1 MSEDDDGSADDAGPD
16 LRAGVAASDLPEGA
30 VLKGFVDGEAV
41 LLARTGSRV
50 HAVGATCTHLGG
62 PLGEGVLVDGEVR
75 CPWHHARFALATGE
89 AVGAP
94 ALEPLPCF
102 AVEERGGR
110 VLVTGRRHRPE
121 RARAAAEPP
130 TRVVVLGGGAAG
142 HACAELLA
150 RSGFGGNVTVLT
162 DDPDPPYDRTF
173 CSKQYLIGM
182 AARDDCAL
190 DGAEIYDP
198 DASSNGAVRLV
209 RERAAALDL
218 GRREVVTEG
227 GERHPFD
234 ALVIATGS
242 KPKRPEGPGLDGP
255 NVLVLRTLRD
265 ADAIVAAAEAGRRAA
280 VLGASFVGL
289 EVAASLRQ
297 RDVEVEVVA
306 PDEVPLARVVG
317 AEVGR
322 MIQGVHEERGVRFRL
337 GRKAS
342 GFDGRRL
349 ALDDGSAVEVD
360 LVVAGIGVAPRVS
373 LAREAGLAVA
383 GEDEGGGILVDAR
396 LETSAPGVF
405 AVGDVASYP
414 DAHVGRRVRVE
425 HWVHAERQ
433 GQHVARVLMGEAQ
446 DYADPPF
453 FWSAHFDTGLRY
465 LGHVGRIED
474 AEVDGSVEGRE
485 FAMRLRG
492 EGREEAFVTCNRDP
506 ETLREEARWE
516 ERMEA
521 APRPAG

>member
-1 MSEDDDGSADDAGPD
+1 MNDDKSDDAGPD
-16 LRAGVAASDLPEGA
+16 LRAGVAASDLPEGGMLA
-30 VLKGFVDGEAV
+30 GTVEGEAV
-41 LLARTGSRV
+41 LLARTGGRV

-62 PLGEGVLVDGEVR
+62 PLGEGVLARGEVR

-94 ALEPLPCF
+94 AFDPLPCF

-110 VLVTGRRHRPE
+110 VFVTGRQARPE
-121 RARAAAEPP
+121 RPRPAAEPP
-130 TRVVVLGGGAAG
+130 GRVVILGGGAGG
-142 HACAELLA
+142 HACAEMLA
-150 RSGFGGNVTVLT
+150 RAGHGGRVTVLT

-173 CSKQYLIGM
+173 LSKQYLIGM
-182 AARDDCAL
+182 KARDDCAL
-190 DGAEIYDP
+190 DGAGIYGP
-198 DASSNGAVRLV
+198 DGAPDGAVRLV
-209 RERAAALDL
+209 RGRAAAIDL
-218 GRREVVTEG
+218 ERREVVTEDG
-227 GERHPFD
+227 ARHGFD

-242 KPKRPEGPGLDGP
+242 EPKRPEGPGLDGP
-255 NVLVLRTLRD
+255 GVFVLRTLAD
-265 ADAIVAAAEAGRRAA
+265 ADAIIAAAQAGRRAA
-280 VLGASFVGL
+280 VLGASFIGL

-297 RDVEVEVVA
+297 RDLEVEVVA
-306 PDEVPLARVVG
+306 PDEVPLERVVG

-342 GFDGRRL
+342 GFQGRSL
-349 ALDDGSAVEVD
+349 ALDDDSAVDAD
-360 LVVAGIGVAPRVS
+360 LVVAGIGVAPRVG
-373 LAREAGLAVA
+373 LAREAGLAMA
-383 GEDEGGGILVDAR
+383 SEDEGGGIMVDAW
-396 LETSAPGVF
+396 LETSTPGVF

-433 GQHVARVLMGEAQ
+433 GQHVARVLLGEA
-446 DYADPPF
+446 DAYTDPPF

-465 LGHVGRIED
+465 LGHVGRIEGV
-474 AEVDGSVEGRE
+474 EVDGTVEGRE

-492 EGREEAFVTCNRDP
+492 PGREAAFVTCNRDP
-506 ETLREEARWE
+506 GTLEEEVRWE
-516 ERMEA
+516 RRMEA

>member
-1 MSEDDDGSADDAGPD
+1 MSDDDASDDGAGPD
-16 LRAGVAASDLPEGA
+16 LAAGVRASDLSDGGT
-30 VLKGFVDGEAV
+30 LKGFVEGEAV
-41 LLARTGSRV
+41 LLARTGGRV

-62 PLGEGVLVDGEVR
+62 PLAEGVLVDGEVR

-94 ALEPLPCF
+94 ALDPLPCF

-110 VLVTGRRHRPE
+110 VFVTGRRPRPE
-121 RARAAAEPP
+121 RPRPAAEPP
-130 TRVVVLGGGAAG
+130 ERVLILGGGAGG
-142 HACAELLA
+142 HACAEMLA
-150 RSGFGGNVTVLT
+150 RAGHGGRVTVLT

-182 AARDDCAL
+182 AGRDDCAL
-190 DGAEIYDP
+190 DGAGIYGP
-198 DASSNGAVRLV
+198 EGASDGVVRLV
-209 RERAAALDL
+209 RGRAAAIDL
-218 GRREVVTEG
+218 ERREVVTEDG
-227 GERHPFD
+227 ARHGFD
-234 ALVIATGS
+234 ALVIATGAE
-242 KPKRPEGPGLDGP
+242 PKRPEGPGLDGP
-255 NVLVLRTLRD
+255 GVFVLRTLAD
-265 ADAIVAAAEAGRRAA
+265 ADAIIAAAEAGRRAV

-306 PDEVPLARVVG
+306 PDEVPLEKVVG

-322 MIQGVHEERGVRFRL
+322 MIQGVHEEHGVRFRL
-337 GRKAS
+337 GRTAT

-349 ALDDGSAVEVD
+349 ALDDGSAVEAD
-360 LVVAGIGVAPRVS
+360 LVVAGIGVAPRTG
-373 LAREAGLAVA
+373 LAREAGLAMA
-383 GEDEGGGILVDAR
+383 TEDEGGGIMVDAR
-396 LETSAPGVF
+396 LESSAPGVF

-414 DAHVGRRVRVE
+414 NAHVGRRIRVE

-433 GQHVARVLMGEAQ
+433 GQHVARVLMGEAGP
-446 DYADPPF
+446 YADPPF

-465 LGHVGRIED
+465 LGHVGRIEGV
-474 AEVDGSVEGRE
+474 EVDGTVEGRE

-506 ETLREEARWE
+506 GTLEEEARWE
-516 ERMEA
+516 KRMEA

>member
-1 MSEDDDGSADDAGPD
+1 MGEDDDASDDDAGPD
-16 LRAGVAASDLPEGA
+16 LSAGVAASDLPEGA
-30 VLKGFVDGEAV
+30 VLAGSVDGEAV
-41 LLARTGSRV
+41 LLARVGGRL

-62 PLGEGVLVDGEVR
+62 PLGEGVLVGGEVR

-94 ALEPLPCF
+94 AFDPLPCF
-102 AVEERGGR
+102 AVEERDGR
-110 VLVTGRRHRPE
+110 VVVTGKRPRPE
-121 RARAAAEPP
+121 QPRPAAEPP
-130 TRVVVLGGGAAG
+130 ERVVILGGGAAG
-142 HACAELLA
+142 HACAEMLA
-150 RSGFGGNVTVLT
+150 RSGLGGRATVLS

-173 CSKQYLIGM
+173 LSKQYLIGM
-182 AARDDCAL
+182 VGRDECAL
-190 DGAEIYDP
+190 DGAGIYGP
-198 DASSNGAVRLV
+198 DGSSGGPVRLV
-209 RERAAALDL
+209 RERATALDL
-218 GRREVVTEG
+218 ERREVETEG
-227 GERHPFD
+227 GGRHGFD

-242 KPKRPEGPGLDGP
+242 EPKRPEGPGLDGP
-255 NVLVLRTLRD
+255 GVFVLRTLAD
-265 ADAIVAAAEAGRRAA
+265 ADRIIAAAEAGRRAA

-306 PDEVPLARVVG
+306 PDEVPLERMVG

-322 MIQGVHEERGVRFRL
+322 MIRGVHEERGVRFRL
-337 GRKAS
+337 GRTAE

-349 ALDDGSAVEVD
+349 ALDDGSAVEAD
-360 LVVAGIGVAPRVS
+360 LVVAGIGVAPRVA
-373 LAREAGLAVA
+373 LARDAGLAMA
-383 GEDEGGGILVDAR
+383 GEDEGRGIAVDAR

-414 DAHVGRRVRVE
+414 DAHVGRRIRVE

-433 GQHVARVLMGEAQ
+433 GQHVARVLMGEA
-446 DYADPPF
+446 DAYTDPPF

-465 LGHVGRIED
+465 LGHVGRIEGM
-474 AEVDGSVEGRE
+474 EVDGSVEGRE

-506 ETLREEARWE
+506 ETLEEEARWE
-516 ERMEA
+516 GRETV